1 MTPSEAEKEEF
12 LIENTYPVSSKDLR
26 EALSRRAWVSP
37 GIIVPA
43 TLAVLL
49 ISYGSTYAAVTS
61 QYNVVIM
68 VVLLGGLFFYWFVN
82 RFYVVRLNVKQNMLR
97 YEEEGIAFL
106 TVGLNNQEILL
117 KPGTADGRKCCFRI
131 PFWRV
136 KKILKTKN
144 LVVVCTDAGRMVIFK
159 NEGYTVGSRKA
170 LLHLLKESC
179 PQLRFRRG
187 FLKK

>member
-1 MTPSEAEKEEF
+1 MNPIETQKEKI
-12 LIENTYPVSSKDLR
+12 LIENAYPVSAKDLL
-26 EALSRRAWVSP
+26 EALSRRAWISP

-61 QYNVVIM
+61 QYNVVIT
-68 VVLLGGLFFYWFVN
+68 VVLLGGLFFYWLVN
-82 RFYVVRLNVKQNMLR
+82 RFYVVRLNVRQNMLR

-106 TVGLNNQEILL
+106 TVVLNNQEILL
-117 KPGTADGRKCCFRI
+117 KPEMTNKKQICFRI

-159 NEGYTVGSRKA
+159 NECYTVGNRKA
-170 LLHLLKESC
+170 LLRLLKESC

>member
-1 MTPSEAEKEEF
+1 MTPSETEKEEF
-12 LIENTYPVSSKDLR
+12 LIENTYPVSSKDLW

-49 ISYGSTYAAVTS
+49 ISYGSTYAAVTR
-61 QYNVVIM
+61 QYNVVIT

-117 KPGTADGRKCCFRI
+117 KPGTADGRQCCFRI

-144 LVVVCTDAGRMVIFK
+144 LVVVCPDAGRLVIFK

-170 LLHLLKESC
+170 LLHLLKERC